1 MAAKTPSD
9 SATRVLPVVCLL
21 GGESTGKTTLSLALA
36 KCLQAEHGME
46 VRCVPEHLRAWCEA
60 AGRAP
65 QVHEQAAI
73 AHEQSRV
80 IALAAAEPG
89 VQLVIA
95 DTSALMVAAYSEL
108 YFRDTSL
115 LARARVEQSRYALNL
130 VMGLDLPWTP
140 DGLFRDGPALRDA
153 TDAQIRRELDGA
165 SLPYQTIYGRG
176 EARLQQA
183 LRAVGRWMDRALVPE
198 DTALTE
204 GRVPWQCDNCSD
216 PECEHRLFTR
226 LVRPRRI

>member
-1 MAAKTPSD
+1 MAT
-9 SATRVLPVVCLL
+9 LL
-21 GGESTGKTTLSLALA
+21 VTGTNRGIGLEFVRQYLAR
-36 KCLQAEHGME
+36 GD
-46 VRCVPEHLRAWCEA
+46 
-60 AGRAP
+60 
-65 QVHEQAAI
+65 
-73 AHEQSRV
+73 RV
-80 IALAAAEPG
+80 IATCRQPSEARALQELAAAEPG
-89 VQLVIA
+89 VRLVIA

-115 LARARVEQSRYALNL
+115 LARARVEQSRYGLNL
-130 VMGLDLPWTP
+130 VMGLDLAWTP

-216 PECEHRLFTR
+216 PDCEHRLFTR